1 MIEKHLPQLRLRS
14 PNAGSHG
21 SAEMGSIWEDVA
33 KGDLSKVKAWLHNHI
48 HRHARL
54 YSPGTLF
61 EMACGKFD
69 AKYYTD
75 DVAV

>member
-1 MIEKHLPQLRLRS
+1 MLAAME
-14 PNAGSHG
+14 
-21 SAEMGSIWEDVA
+21 AEMGSIWEDVA

-75 DVAV
+75 YLTEKYSRLYNL